1 MARRERLGDRT
12 LRHLDGGLLRFS
24 RANVIA
30 GRALRSLVTAVP
42 PKTRFRL
49 QAPES
54 AGQLMRYYRKAQRR
68 FGIDWEILAAINYV
82 ETKFGRV
89 RSASSAGA
97 QGPMQ
102 FIPATWDAYG
112 MGGDVHDPHD
122 AIMGAA
128 NYLRA
133 SGAPGDYRGAL
144 FAYNHADAYVTAILR
159 YARQMMRL
167 SRNYFAYYN
176 WQVFVITTAGEKRL
190 TGPGL

>member
-1 MARRERLGDRT
+1 
-12 LRHLDGGLLRFS
+12 
-24 RANVIA
+24 
-30 GRALRSLVTAVP
+30 
-42 PKTRFRL
+42 
-49 QAPES
+49 
-54 AGQLMRYYRKAQRR
+54 MRYYRKAQRR